1 VAFRPDTRVSEARES
16 LASGRL
22 WLAFACML
30 LVSGIANTFPVFL
43 PALLREFGGSRAA
56 TASAITLLWIG
67 GAVLGPAT
75 GWLVSRWNPRVV
87 VMLGLTAAAIGLGAG
102 ALAST
107 LPAFVLS
114 VGIGAGIGV
123 GLTGMVSQAAIL
135 ADAYVARRGIAMGVA
150 FSGSMAGYVVAPP
163 VQWAIARLG
172 WRAALLGYVAAVL
185 ALLPVAW
192 RVLPRRL
199 RAPGSPGRGAGPSD
213 PTVGEVVASR
223 RFWVLAVLFATPP
236 LFGYLATTQHALY
249 FGERG
254 FSAAEAS
261 ALLGAGGV
269 LAAAGRILFGLMAD
283 RLGAP
288 LAGFLSFGS
297 SALGLA
303 CLFGLEAWPIRPLA
317 WAYAFFLFLPMGSR
331 ATIVSV
337 LMSRVTPPAHYG
349 VVFGLI
355 GIGNNLGAAVGP
367 ALSGALHDWTGSYLV
382 VYLAAAGVLLV
393 GLVAL
398 AWFARL
404 TSRATAPVE

>member
-1 VAFRPDTRVSEARES
+1 MAFRPDTPVSEARES

-22 WLAFACML
+22 WLGFACML
-30 LVSGIANTFPVFL
+30 LVSGLANTFPVFL
-43 PALLREFGGSRAA
+43 PALLHEFGGSRAA

-67 GAVLGPAT
+67 GAILGPLT
-75 GWLVSRWNPRVV
+75 GWLVSRWNPRAM
-87 VMLGLTAAAIGLGAG
+87 VMLGLTAAAIGLAAG
-102 ALAST
+102 ALAPT
-107 LPAFVLS
+107 LAAFVLS

-123 GLTGMVSQAAIL
+123 GLTGMVPQAAIL
-135 ADAYVARRGIAMGVA
+135 ADAYVARRGIAMGIA

-163 VQWAIARLG
+163 VQWAIAGLG

-199 RAPGSPGRGAGPSD
+199 GLAGSPRRGGAPSE
-213 PTVGEVVASR
+213 PTVREVVASL

-249 FGERG
+249 FAERG
-254 FSAAEAS
+254 FSAVEAS

-269 LAAAGRILFGLMAD
+269 LAAGGRVLFGLMAD

-297 SALGLA
+297 SLLGLG
-303 CLFGLEAWPIRPLA
+303 CLFGLEAWPIRSLA

-337 LMSRVTPPAHYG
+337 LVTRVTPPAHYG
-349 VVFGLI
+349 VIFGLV
-355 GIGNNLGAAVGP
+355 GIGNNLGAAAGP
-367 ALSGALHDWTGSYLV
+367 ALSGALHDWTGSYLA

-398 AWFARL
+398 GWFAQL
-404 TSRATAPVE
+404 TSRAA